1 MAFCPDCGEEL
12 KAEYKFC
19 PSCGYNLQDTGDIR
33 QSSHTDSTETEV
45 VICDNCGT
53 ENPAGTEVCEGCGVR
68 LSRDTKVVKKQVPQK
83 AQIEKKYSRKKATK
97 EKEKLPKG
105 SKVSTQNVK
114 EIDSKKILGII
125 VAVVGGCFIILLAA
139 GVFDK
144 PVSSSVNTNVT
155 QNQGSGVDLS
165 DLQKINELEERV
177 KNNPDDAKSL
187 LDLAHLRNDSGMFEK
202 AIEDYQKYL
211 KIVPSD
217 ADARVDMGVC
227 YYSLRRYD
235 EAIKE
240 MKKALEYK
248 PDHQIAHLNLGIV
261 NLAAGNIDKSREWL
275 RKAVN
280 LNPNSEVGKRAQEL
294 LSLH

>member
-1 MAFCPDCGEEL
+1 MAYCPECGEEL
-12 KAEYKFC
+12 KTEFKFC
-19 PSCGYNLQDTGDIR
+19 PSCGYNLQDIGEIK
-33 QSSHTDSTETEV
+33 QSPHTDSTETEV

-53 ENPAGTEVCEGCGVR
+53 ENPARTEVCEGCGVR
-68 LSRDTKVVKKQVPQK
+68 LSRDVKVVKREVPK
-83 AQIEKKYSRKKATK
+83 KSREEKEHSRKKTVK
-97 EKEKLPKG
+97 EK
-105 SKVSTQNVK
+105 VSTGNKATTQNVK
-114 EIDSKKILGII
+114 EIDSKKVLAII
-125 VAVVGGCFIILLAA
+125 AAVIGGCFIILLAA

-165 DLQKINELEERV
+165 ALQKINELEERV

-187 LDLAHLRNDSGMFEK
+187 LDLAHLRNDSGMYEK

-227 YYSLRRYD
+227 YYSLKQYD

-240 MKKALEYK
+240 MQKALEYK

-261 NLAAGNIDKSREWL
+261 NLAAGNIEKSREWL
-275 RKAVN
+275 QKAVN
-280 LNPNSEVGKRAQEL
+280 LNPNSEIGKRAQEL